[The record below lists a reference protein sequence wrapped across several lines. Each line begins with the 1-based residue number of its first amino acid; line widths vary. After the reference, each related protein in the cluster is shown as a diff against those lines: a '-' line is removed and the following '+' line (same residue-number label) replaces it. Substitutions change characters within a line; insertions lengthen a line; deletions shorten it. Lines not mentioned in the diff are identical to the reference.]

1 MIPPVTDARPPEPS
15 EAPQPQPIRRR
26 RSRVRWLVAFVIVA
40 LVGGAIGAL
49 TGRTEAQSTATHKGK
64 NGADAPIPVTL
75 AGVKAQDVPV
85 VLTGLGTV
93 QASNTVTISPMV
105 TGPIVSINFTE
116 GQDVKTGDVLARID
130 PRTYQATLDQDRGKL
145 AQDQATLAGAER
157 DLARYNQLTASKFE
171 AAQTADDERATV
183 QETKA
188 LVEQDQAAI
197 EQAQTNLSYCT
208 ITAPV
213 NGRLGIRNVD
223 LGNIVQAGT
232 TTGIVTLTTLQP
244 IGVIFTLPQQD
255 LPEIVDAAA
264 KGKLPVS
271 VDPEGDTGGHPE
283 TAMLDV
289 IDNQVDS
296 STGTLR
302 FKAYFP
308 NTDLHLWPGGFV
320 TAHLTVKVL
329 KGVLTVPPASI
340 QTGPT
345 SSFVYVLNDDHKTVK
360 QTNVTVGQQ
369 SDTTAVIDSGLS
381 EGQQVVLQ
389 GGSRLSD
396 GAKVAVVT
404 PKSTASAD
412 ATQPGHHHHHHG
424 GDTAN
429 AAQPT

>member
-1 MIPPVTDARPPEPS
+1 MSSLTTDARQPEP
-15 EAPQPQPIRRR
+15 PPHK
-26 RSRVRWLVAFVIVA
+26 RSRIRWLIAGVLVA
-40 LVGGAIGAL
+40 LVGGAVGAL
-49 TGRTEAQSTATHKGK
+49 TGHTQAQSTTGHRGKG
-64 NGADAPIPVTL
+64 GADGPIPVTL
-75 AGVKAQDVPV
+75 APVKTQDVPV

-105 TGPIVSINFTE
+105 TGPIVSINFVE
-116 GQDVKTGDVLARID
+116 GQDVKAGDVIARID

-188 LVEQDQAAI
+188 LIEQDQAAI

-232 TTGIVTLTTLQP
+232 TTGIATLTTLQP

-255 LPEIVDAAA
+255 LPAINDAAA
-264 KGKLPVS
+264 QGKLPVS
-271 VDPEGDTGGHPE
+271 VDPEGDTGGTKE
-283 TAMLDV
+283 TATLDV
-289 IDNQVDS
+289 IDNEVDS
-296 STGTLR
+296 STGTVRL
-302 FKAYFP
+302 KAYFP

-329 KGVLTVPPASI
+329 KGVLTVPPSAI

-345 SSFVYVLNDDHKTVK
+345 SSFVYVLNGDGKTVK

-369 SDTTAVIDSGLS
+369 SETAAVLNSGVS

-389 GGSRLSD
+389 GASRLSD
-396 GAKVAVVT
+396 GSKVAVAKPVAT
-404 PKSTASAD
+404 AGADTIEPGNHHQHRHGGATASA
-412 ATQPGHHHHHHG
+412 TQP
-424 GDTAN
+424 T
-429 AAQPT
+429 

>member
-1 MIPPVTDARPPEPS
+1 MTDPTPSQPPRRP
-15 EAPQPQPIRRR
+15 
-26 RSRVRWLVAFVIVA
+26 RSRTRWLLAFVLVAFVGA
-40 LVGGAIGAL
+40 AIGVV
-49 TGRTEAQSTATHKGK
+49 TGRSHAQSTTSHKGK
-64 NGADAPIPVTL
+64 NGADGPIPVTISP
-75 AGVKAQDVPV
+75 VTAQDVPV

-105 TGPIVSINFTE
+105 TGPIVAIDFTE
-116 GQDVKTGDVLARID
+116 GQDVKAGAVLARID

-171 AAQTADDERATV
+171 SQQTADDERATV

-188 LVEQDQAAI
+188 LIEQDQAAI

-213 NGRLGIRNVD
+213 DGRLGIRDVD

-232 TTGIVTLTTLQP
+232 TSGIVTLTTLKP

-255 LPEIVDAAA
+255 LPQIVDAAA
-264 KGKLPVS
+264 GGALPVS
-271 VDPEGDTGGHPE
+271 VDPEGDSAGNSGAGSRSGLKPE
-283 TAMLDV
+283 TATLNV
-289 IDNQVDS
+289 IDNEVDT
-296 STGTLR
+296 STGTIR

-320 TAHLTVKVL
+320 TAHLTVRVL
-329 KGVLTVPPASI
+329 KGVLTVPPSAI

-345 SSFVYVLNDDHKTVK
+345 ASFVYVLSDDQKTVK

-369 SDTTAVIDSGLS
+369 NDVAAVIQSGLS
-381 EGQQVVLQ
+381 AGQQVVLQ
-389 GGSRLSD
+389 GASRLSD
-396 GAKVAVVT
+396 GAHVKVVSGTSASETGT
-404 PKSTASAD
+404 PAHHHRHSDASAS
-412 ATQPGHHHHHHG
+412 T
-424 GDTAN
+424 
-429 AAQPT
+429 AQPT

>member
-1 MIPPVTDARPPEPS
+1 MSSLTTDAKPPEPS
-15 EAPQPQPIRRR
+15 KHR
-26 RSRVRWLVAFVIVA
+26 RSRAKWMVAFLLVALI
-40 LVGGAIGAL
+40 GGAAGVL
-49 TGRTEAQSTATHKGK
+49 TGHTEAQSTTASTTSHKGK
-64 NGADAPIPVTL
+64 FGADGPIPVTL
-75 AGVKAQDVPV
+75 APVKTRDVPV

-130 PRTYQATLDQDRGKL
+130 PRTYQATLDQDLGKL

-157 DLARYNQLTASKFE
+157 DLARYVQLTASKFE
-171 AAQTADDERATV
+171 SAQTADDERATV

-188 LVEQDQAAI
+188 LVEQDKAAI

-213 NGRLGIRNVD
+213 DGRLGIRNVD

-232 TTGIVTLTTLQP
+232 TTGIVTLTTLKP

-255 LPEIVDAAA
+255 LPTIVDAAA
-264 KGKLPVS
+264 GGKLPVS
-271 VDPEGDTGGHPE
+271 VDPEGDTGGPHE
-283 TAMLDV
+283 TAALDV

-296 STGTLR
+296 STGTIR

-329 KGVLTVPPASI
+329 KGVLTIPPSAI

-360 QTNVTVGQQ
+360 QTSVTVGQQ
-369 SDTTAVIDSGLS
+369 SDTVAVIESGVS
-381 EGQQVVLQ
+381 EGEEVVLQ
-389 GGSRLSD
+389 GASRLSD
-396 GAKVAVVT
+396 GAHVSVVT
-404 PKSTASAD
+404 PAATAD
-412 ATQPGHHHHHHG
+412 AETTPAGHHHHHRSG
-424 GDTAN
+424 ATAST
-429 AAQPT
+429 AQPT

>member
-1 MIPPVTDARPPEPS
+1 MSLPMTDTKQPEP
-15 EAPQPQPIRRR
+15 PQRR
-26 RSRVRWLVAFVIVA
+26 RSRARWLVAFLLVA
-40 LVGGAIGAL
+40 VVGGAVGVL
-49 TGRTEAQSTATHKGK
+49 TGRTEAQSTAAHKGK
-64 NGADAPIPVTL
+64 NGANTPIPVTL
-75 AGVKAQDVPV
+75 APVKAEDVPV
-85 VLTGLGTV
+85 ILTGLGTV
-93 QASNTVTISPMV
+93 QASNTVTVTPMV

-116 GQDVKTGDVLARID
+116 GQDVKAGDVLAVID

-157 DLARYNQLTASKFE
+157 DLARFNQLTRSQYE
-171 AAQTADDERATV
+171 AQQTADDERATV
-183 QETKA
+183 QETQA
-188 LVEQDQAAI
+188 LIEQDRAAI
-197 EQAQTNLSYCT
+197 ELAQTNLSYCT

-244 IGVIFTLPQQD
+244 IGVVFTLPQQD
-255 LPEIVDAAA
+255 LPAIVDGAAQ
-264 KGKLPVS
+264 GKLSVS
-271 VDPEGDTGGHPE
+271 VNPEGDASGPEE
-283 TAMLDV
+283 TATLNV

-308 NTDLHLWPGGFV
+308 NADLHLWPGGFV

-329 KGVLTVPPASI
+329 KGVLTVPPSAI

-360 QTNVTVGQQ
+360 QTTVTVGQQ
-369 SDTTAVIDSGLS
+369 SETTAVVESGVS

-389 GGSRLSD
+389 GASRLSD
-396 GAKVAVVT
+396 GSKVAVAA
-404 PKSTASAD
+404 PATASA
-412 ATQPGHHHHHHG
+412 ATTKPGHHHRHHG
-424 GDTAN
+424 NDTAN